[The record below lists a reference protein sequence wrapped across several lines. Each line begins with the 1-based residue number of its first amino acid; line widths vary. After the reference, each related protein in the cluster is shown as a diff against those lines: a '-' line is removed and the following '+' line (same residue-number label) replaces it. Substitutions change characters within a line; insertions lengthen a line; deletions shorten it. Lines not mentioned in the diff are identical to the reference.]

1 MRWDAPPSSS
11 GPRDT
16 GRVPGRSRV
25 WITNDDD
32 DVTWYGARD
41 DVDEHARSS
50 ARQRTRTRRASGAE
64 VVVVVTVTVVVVTV
78 VVQWT
83 PRGRRR
89 RAGAAQL

>member
-1 MRWDAPPSSS
+1 MGRPPLSPSCA

-64 VVVVVTVTVVVVTV
+64 VVVVVTVVVVTV

>member
-1 MRWDAPPSSS
+1 MGRPPLFLWTT
-11 GPRDT
+11 PT

-64 VVVVVTVTVVVVTV
+64 VVVVTVVVVTV